1 MSLVK
6 RVAGGSFIYAATT
19 LLQRGIAF
27 LLLPLY
33 TRFLTPEDYGVL
45 AVVGGLSTFLLV
57 FSSLS
62 MHGAVTRYYFLYRDA
77 PEVFKEF
84 LGTAIVATLGAASG
98 FTILL
103 LVVGERILAPVYGAI
118 PFWPYV
124 VLGIATAGFQPI
136 SLMFLAML
144 QARQEV
150 KRYVFHSLAQF
161 GLTVLLVI
169 AFVVQLRWDAR
180 GPLLASLLV
189 AALYCF
195 LSLYLLRHE
204 YRLCFSRE
212 HLRRALSYSLPLIPH
227 TVASQITAT
236 FDRIMINGMIG
247 TAAAGLY
254 NVGAS
259 FGGVMAF
266 MADGMNRAYGP
277 VAMGCLQTGDRHRL
291 DELAKMGLMIIA
303 GLSLAASAVSL
314 FAKEVVLLLTAPAFH
329 ESHIVVPWLAFS
341 FVGAGMYYLFV
352 NIFFFHVH
360 LTKVVAVASGVGAV
374 LNVGLNY
381 FMIKEYGLIGAAI
394 AALFAQTI
402 ITVIVALLGKRHDPI
417 AWDYKRMCLIP
428 LVCLVAVTLM
438 NITSFTGSVLT
449 IIVGKIMVLCVLS
462 GVLSQFVWRDPTYL
476 LKHGVGVAREKF
488 KL

>member
-45 AVVGGLSTFLLV
+45 AVVGALSTFLLV

-84 LGTAIVATLGAASG
+84 LGTVIVATLGAASG

-118 PFWPYV
+118 PFGRTWSWVSPR
-124 VLGIATAGFQPI
+124 LGFNL
-136 SLMFLAML
+136 SLSRFSRCFKLG
-144 QARQEV
+144 R
-150 KRYVFHSLAQF
+150 KRYAFHSLAQF

-195 LSLYLLRHE
+195 LSFLYLLRHE
-204 YRLCFSRE
+204 YSLCFSRE

-254 NVGAS
+254 NVAAS

-314 FAKEVVLLLTAPAFH
+314 FAKEVVVLLTAPAFH

-394 AALFAQTI
+394 AALFARPS
-402 ITVIVALLGKRHDPI
+402 LP
-417 AWDYKRMCLIP
+417 
-428 LVCLVAVTLM
+428 
-438 NITSFTGSVLT
+438 
-449 IIVGKIMVLCVLS
+449 
-462 GVLSQFVWRDPTYL
+462 
-476 LKHGVGVAREKF
+476 
-488 KL
+488 